1 MSVLG
6 DTTMES
12 PIQEHRV
19 AIANDLQWIEGKLES
34 LGNPHNYINQENLTV
49 FSVSDP
55 LIAPWTFTG
64 LPNTR
69 PDRVYIAKER
79 VQFLVFPEDETV
91 DQLRQSPHT
100 ETLIINLPLAIIH
113 GDVPFLSE
121 AREQNFLD
129 FWKGIFLPVT
139 NAEIHYLAPSAADL
153 PTHTRSLYVNRTT
166 LQSYTRG

>member
-1 MSVLG
+1 
-6 DTTMES
+6 MES

-34 LGNPHNYINQENLTV
+34 LGDPHNYINQENLTV
-49 FSVSDP
+49 FSVSAP

-69 PDRVYIAKER
+69 PDRVYITKKR
-79 VQFLVFPEDETV
+79 VQFLVFPDDETV

-100 ETLIINLPLAIIH
+100 ETLIINLPMAIIR
-113 GDVPFLSE
+113 GEVPFLSE
-121 AREQNFLD
+121 AKEQNFLD
-129 FWKGIFLPVT
+129 FWKGSFLPIT

-153 PTHTRSLYVNRTT
+153 PAQTRLVYINRAT